1 MKKVIIIGASYA
13 GLYAIK
19 NFAKLNNIE
28 VIIFDK
34 NPYHYIQVESY
45 GFVSNIYDVN
55 KITVDTNKYLKTLGE
70 KIKFYNKEVLSFNSE
85 SKEIVTKDGTT
96 YTYDYLIIATG
107 SLTNFPIQVPNI
119 RKYST
124 GIKTLHAANKVKQTF
139 ESIITNTIYSKN
151 TSEQSIYNFV
161 IGGAG
166 LSGVEIAAEMAVF
179 LENKSFLLKEKSL
192 KINIIIVD
200 GMKTVLPNMDKRL
213 VDNCRDRLEALG
225 IELYLGSFIKD
236 VDEHKIYLVDDTVID
251 YNYFIFTGGIKA
263 VTLKSN
269 KTYEVNKLNQYIVNE
284 HLQLK
289 NENDIFVIGDTAEV
303 ISESKYVPPSAQ
315 LAIQTGEY
323 VVSFI
328 KNKMTNV
335 KMNKFVAKSNGI
347 LISLGG
353 EYAIGLLYNKLFIRG
368 YIAHKIKHFV
378 TYIHKKKFM

>member
-1 MKKVIIIGASYA
+1 M
-13 GLYAIK
+13 
-19 NFAKLNNIE
+19 
-28 VIIFDK
+28 
-34 NPYHYIQVESY
+34 
-45 GFVSNIYDVN
+45 
-55 KITVDTNKYLKTLGE
+55 
-70 KIKFYNKEVLSFNSE
+70 
-85 SKEIVTKDGTT
+85 
-96 YTYDYLIIATG
+96 IIATG